1 MRIHSR
7 EVSGK
12 TRFIF
17 LLTITTDEAHAT
29 AERGDYL
36 MCSVALISKRA
47 CKPVDEQ
54 NEYGVLHDNEEIC
67 FINFE
72 EEQS

>member
-1 MRIHSR
+1 
-7 EVSGK
+7 
-12 TRFIF
+12 
-17 LLTITTDEAHAT
+17 
-29 AERGDYL
+29 

-54 NEYGVLHDNEEIC
+54 NEYGVLDDNEEIY